1 MKEEVMEKKK
11 TEVIKKVR
19 KVKEVIQEITE
30 AVGET
35 VEAAKEKAEEAA
47 QAAKE
52 KVMEAAQMSGDDAVE
67 EFMFPED
74 TPIRKGD
81 FPEQDP
87 ETTKTLWD
95 LAEQAAYLFEDKT
108 FIRYEKDEE
117 VYEKSYREF
126 LEDTTKLGVWAEE
139 ISDVMGHPL
148 HAAIIGRASWQYLAV
163 MFATAGAGGI
173 AIPMDVQLSNEAM
186 VTNLLKAETDV
197 VFYDWEFHSQVG
209 YIKDHCPGIK
219 KFVCLQEMKKRDCVA
234 KILAKIEEFPA
245 KVADFAPRAKE
256 DDCALII
263 FTSGTTGNAKGVML
277 SHKAL
282 IDNTF
287 CTDEDPDAFNQ
298 VILNVLPFN
307 HVFCLNCDVFIT
319 MRYGSTLCFC
329 GNLNKMLYYIN
340 LFQPHFMRVVPMMAK
355 ALNSRA
361 LITLKQD
368 PSLTPEEA
376 GKKVWGPNL
385 KKLASGGGY
394 LAPELAESLES
405 FGLLIGQGYGMSEC
419 SPKISVAIYDRPDKR
434 KSVGQIV
441 RNCRV
446 KIVDGEIRVK
456 SPSVMM
462 GYYHDP
468 ERTRESLTSDGW
480 LCTGDLGYVDREGF
494 LYLTGRKKN
503 LIILENGENVSPESI
518 ENLFDGDPLISD
530 ILIYEK
536 GHKIAAAVYPNYEYA
551 NAQKIKDIPAAV
563 QEKIRMVSDTL
574 PTYSRI
580 ADVTVRKNPFE
591 KTSSRKI
598 IRSKYFAGEEQQ
610 AEKAEAAKRQAPQTE
625 IQKQLFEIVTT
636 VLGSDAIGMND
647 DFYENGLDSL
657 GSVMLVEDIRSKM
670 GFTIT
675 FNELLKNGSIV
686 KLEKLIES
694 GAGEQAAE
702 TYPVRKVYPLT
713 AMQKYFAYVIPGN
726 TTGNLPFTFEL
737 DETVDLPRLKAA
749 IEDVLDAHPGVK
761 GMIHFDGKQLMLYR
775 DDKRKI
781 DIPIIKITDE
791 EWPAVKDGLLKA
803 FKFDGKDSL
812 FHIALYET
820 ETARYM
826 LFDVAH
832 IMGDGITMNI
842 LLEDVNKRYAGEEIE
857 RETYTFY
864 DYIVDDEK
872 RTAAGVRK
880 KNIEYYDNLLK
891 GSRITRSILNKKEKL
906 DLSCAEQNVIRK
918 KFDRLVKQK
927 VQYFCRQNGISE
939 NVLFLSAFNYC
950 TMLFSNENDIF
961 TNSIHSGRTD
971 GRWRRIAG
979 PLFLTYYCRYQ
990 VLPHETTI
998 GFLKRTGQQVMDTM
1012 QNFISVPR
1020 EGEMF
1025 FQYQGDIINIHEIG
1039 GAPAKPIHLQLDSL
1053 PFHMQ
1058 VMSYEGGW
1066 YTELRYW
1073 ENRFDPAQLEIFLNC
1088 YEEVVNAMLEE
1099 RSARRLK
1106 KHISEEY
1113 FPKHYQT
1120 TAGEL
1125 NAEAGFEL
1133 IAGKAAE
1140 DKVKVYVLDERF
1152 NKKPFGAWGRLYI
1165 SGVRPIQAVDEIS
1178 NPFRPGSLFDT
1189 GIEARILPDGR
1200 IDFLENSGRIV
1211 LTDGAH
1217 GRRYYDLGI
1226 LEKTLDG
1233 VQHVDAVH
1241 AYLAY
1246 STEINEMKLCMDVEV
1261 AKDSFINRLRTAAGS
1276 LGEQMIPA
1284 VVNLTSR

>member
-1 MKEEVMEKKK
+1 MSKAKKEVTQETAERVKDKVVKAIAEEVK
-11 TEVIKKVR
+11 I
-19 KVKEVIQEITE
+19 IQ
-30 AVGET
+30 ET
-35 VEAAKEKAEEAA
+35 VEDVKKEIA
-47 QAAKE
+47 QNSLDE
-52 KVMEAAQMSGDDAVE
+52 PVDDYMA
-67 EFMFPED
+67 PESIG
-74 TPIRKGD
+74 IRKGD
-81 FPEQDP
+81 YPEQDP

-95 LAEQAAYLFEDKT
+95 LAEQAARLFEDKT
-108 FIRYEKDEE
+108 FIRYEKDDEI
-117 VYEKSYREF
+117 YEKSYREF
-126 LEDTTKLGVWAEE
+126 LEDSTKLGVWAEE
-139 ISDVMGHPL
+139 ISDVMGHRL

-173 AIPMDVQLSNEAM
+173 AIPMDVQLTNEAF
-186 VTNLLKAETDV
+186 VTNITKAETDV
-197 VFYDWEFHSQVG
+197 VFYDWEFHSQVS
-209 YIKDHCPGIK
+209 YIREHCPQIK

-245 KVADFAPRAKE
+245 KIADFAPMARE
-256 DDCALII
+256 EDCALII

-277 SHKAL
+277 SHRAL

-287 CTDEDPDAFNQ
+287 CTDEDADSFNQ

-376 GKKVWGPNL
+376 GRKVWGQNL

-394 LAPELAESLES
+394 LAPELAESLEK
-405 FGLLIGQGYGMSEC
+405 FGLQIGQGYGMSEC

-434 KSVGQIV
+434 KSVGQVV
-441 RNCRV
+441 RGCRV

-462 GYYHDP
+462 GYYNDP
-468 ERTRESLTSDGW
+468 ERTRESLTKDGW

-536 GHKIAAAVYPNYEYA
+536 DHRIAAAVYPNYEYA
-551 NAQKIKDIPAAV
+551 NTQKIKDIAAAV
-563 QEKIRMVSDTL
+563 QEKIRMISDTL

-580 ADVTVRKNPFE
+580 ADVTVRKTPFE

-610 AEKAEAAKRQAPQTE
+610 AEKAEAAKREAPKTE

-636 VLGSDAIGMND
+636 VLGNDAIGMSD

-657 GSVMLVEDIRSKM
+657 GSVMLVEDIRSRM

-675 FNELLKNGSIV
+675 FNELLKNGSIL

-694 GAGEQAAE
+694 GAGAQAAE

-749 IEDVLDAHPGVK
+749 IEDVIEAHPGLK
-761 GMIHFDGKQLMLYR
+761 GIIRFDGKQLMLYR

-781 DIPIIKITDE
+781 DIPIIKVTDE

-803 FKFDGKDSL
+803 FRFDGKDQL

-820 ETARYM
+820 ETSQYM

-891 GSRITRSILNKKEKL
+891 GSRITRSILNRKERM
-906 DLSCAEQNVIRK
+906 DLSHAEQNVIRK

-927 VQYFCRQNGISE
+927 IQYFCRQNGISE
-939 NVLFLSAFNYC
+939 NVLFLTAFNYC

-998 GFLKRTGQQVMDTM
+998 NLLKRTGQQIMDTM

-1025 FQYQGDIINIHEIG
+1025 FQYQGDIININEIG

-1113 FPKHYQT
+1113 FPKHFYT

-1133 IAGKAAE
+1133 IPDKEEKAR
-1140 DKVKVYVLDERF
+1140 VKVYVLDERF
-1152 NKKPFGAWGRLYI
+1152 NKKPFGGWGKLYI
-1165 SGVRPIQAVDEIS
+1165 SGVRPSQAVDEIS
-1178 NPFRPGSLFDT
+1178 NPFRPGTLFDT

-1246 STEINEMKLCMDVEV
+1246 STDINEMKLGMDVEV
-1261 AKDSFINRLRTAAGS
+1261 AKDSFINRLRTAAGES